1 VNSKLRPWV
10 RTCFGAENL
19 EIYQNVVETCRVKNH
34 EVKNSSEVV
43 HSVKSI
49 MKQITTFKSFI

>member
-1 VNSKLRPWV
+1 VNSKLGPWV

-49 MKQITTFKSFI
+49 MSK